1 MPVKA
6 KSDTACSS
14 LSVISNCFSRWK
26 RMKRAFFSSPTR
38 QSWIMISSGLE
49 LISRMFAM
57 LSPSHRSRRT
67 LSFAC
72 TEYLP
77 SHCSTSIDMRWF
89 MITTLTRSRTLFIL
103 HSSSLFLYSL
113 SSNFHSLPLT
123 SSAETKAAAF
133 ELNCTP
139 ATLEGTLKL
148 TEKHQTWRLRELPPH
163 TTRRC
168 GGIITHM
175 CGRRQCDT
183 MSEWMWFLSRNCD
196 CIIYSV
202 IRLSAIFFL
211 VASVIAHSS
220 TSFGKWLRRQWKKLK
235 QLSTS
240 LRNWYF

>member
-6 KSDTACSS
+6 KSATACSS

-89 MITTLTRSRTLFIL
+89 MITTLTRSRTFFIL
-103 HSSSLFLYSL
+103 NSSPLFYIRYRQASTLSL
-113 SSNFHSLPLT
+113 SRRLQRPKQPRLNSIALPPHSKAHSNWLKST
-123 SSAETKAAAF
+123 
-133 ELNCTP
+133 ELD
-139 ATLEGTLKL
+139 G
-148 TEKHQTWRLRELPPH
+148 WELPPH

-168 GGIITHM
+168 GGITHM

-202 IRLSAIFFL
+202 IRLSAIFSL
-211 VASVIAHSS
+211 VASVIALTAAHRSENGS
-220 TSFGKWLRRQWKKLK
+220 GDSGK
-235 QLSTS
+235 S
-240 LRNWYF
+240 LNNCLLHFVIDIFN